1 MENQPVERW
10 KRLCEEAS
18 TEQNPER
25 LRQLVAEIDILI
37 QEKLANDRN
46 STSKSSRQKFKRG

>member
-1 MENQPVERW
+1 MENQPLERW

-46 STSKSSRQKFKRG
+46 STSKSSR

>member
-18 TEQNPER
+18 TEHDPER
-25 LRQLVAEIDILI
+25 LRQLVAEIDSLL
-37 QEKLANDRN
+37 QQKLAQDRN
-46 STSKSSRQKFKRG
+46 STSESSR